1 MHTFYFYIVA
11 VICYAV
17 LAGIVFYSI
26 GIYKKAKALN
36 PYNETIDQLKADIR
50 TASSVK
56 EELKAEIESLR
67 DESGR
72 YQGIIDDGKAAEE
85 YLKKYGDDVDSA
97 KSNIADLK
105 NQTQEAAEAL
115 SEIEERINEENEKRN
130 RILEEENDAI
140 SKMND
145 ALNKYNILEKQR
157 VDLEMRVDQ
166 LKGEI
171 NELSPQKSQLEAELE
186 GIKKQIEYAREEL
199 KKIQEEKNK
208 KEQEVSVAGDQLAS
222 IKTEIASSSE
232 KLGGI
237 KTKIDNITGGE
248 ETWGELDT
256 PIITNE
262 KFDRPL
268 DIEDTTMDEVKEL
281 DAFAAGLASCDIE
294 FNRRTINAFHTSLK
308 VEESSPLVVL
318 AGISGTGKSLLP
330 QLYAKFFG
338 FNFLNMAVQPRWDSS
353 QDLFGFYNYAQFK
366 YKATE
371 LSRLLWQYD
380 VYNNPKCSFKDNK
393 EKLPMSIIL
402 LDEMNLARVEY
413 YFSDMLSKLETR
425 RTITVDDRADRYL
438 SEIEIECG
446 SGIESR
452 RLFVGSN
459 ALFVGTMNEDETTQA
474 LSDKIMDRANV
485 LRFGRP
491 KSLQAKGD
499 PIKFG
504 QMCEDKNPTTIEK
517 WKKLQY
523 KEKDHHDFS
532 QLHDLDD
539 RIDEINNIME
549 KLGRPFAHRVKKS
562 IVDYVSNYP
571 GIETNNKGEYKDALS
586 DQIEFK
592 ILPKLNG
599 IEKTNHNNSQYL
611 KELGDIIGGIGD
623 KQLFDAYDKVLND
636 DSSFFAW
643 TGVRR

>member
-1 MHTFYFYIVA
+1 MYSLYLFIA
-11 VICYAV
+11 ALICYAI
-17 LAGIVFYSI
+17 LIGIVIYTI
-26 GIYKKAKALN
+26 GIYKKARDLN
-36 PYNETIDQLKADIR
+36 PYNETINQLKADIR
-50 TASSVK
+50 TASSIK
-56 EELKAEIESLR
+56 EELKAENECLR
-67 DESGR
+67 DEAGR

-85 YLKKYGDDVDSA
+85 YLKKFGDDVDSA
-97 KSNIADLK
+97 KSYIAGLK
-105 NQTQEAAEAL
+105 KETEEANNAL
-115 SEIEERINEENEKRN
+115 SEIEERINEANKERN
-130 RILEEENDAI
+130 KALEEENDAVL
-140 SKMND
+140 KMHD
-145 ALNKYNILEKQR
+145 AQNKCSILEKQCGE
-157 VDLEMRVDQ
+157 LESRIDA

-171 NELSPQKSQLEAELE
+171 NQLSPQKAALEAELE
-186 GIKKQIEYAREEL
+186 GLRKQIEYAKEEL
-199 KKIQEEKNK
+199 RKIQEEKNK
-208 KEQEVSVAGDQLAS
+208 KEKEVSLAGDRLSS
-222 IKTEIASSSE
+222 IKTEIASSEE

-256 PIITNE
+256 PVITNP

-268 DIEDTTMDEVKEL
+268 DNQEYKSINEVKDL
-281 DAFAAGLASCDIE
+281 DSFATSLLSCGIE

-308 VEESSPLVVL
+308 VAESSPLVVL

-330 QLYAKFFG
+330 QLYARFFG

-353 QDLFGFYNYAQFK
+353 QDLFGFYNYAQFR

-380 VYNNPKCSFKDNK
+380 VYNNEHCLFKDEK
-393 EKLPMSIIL
+393 EKLPMNIIL

-425 RTITVDDRADRYL
+425 RTVNVESRDDRYL

-446 SGIESR
+446 AGTQSR

-459 ALFVGTMNEDETTQA
+459 TLFVGTMNEDETTQA

-491 KSLQAKGD
+491 KSLKAEGD

-504 QMCEDKNPTTIEK
+504 EKCEDRGPTTIKK
-517 WKKLQY
+517 WGELQR
-523 KEKDHHDFS
+523 KPSELESGIADNLNK
-532 QLHDLDD
+532 
-539 RIDEINNIME
+539 RIDELNEVMGSI
-549 KLGRPFAHRVKKS
+549 GRPFGHRLKRA
-562 IVDYVSNYP
+562 IVNYVINYP
-571 GIETNNKGEYKDALS
+571 GVGALTNSFNDALS

-599 IEKTNHNNSQYL
+599 IEKTNPDNSENL
-611 KELGDIIGGIGD
+611 KKLGNIIEKIDEELSDT
-623 KQLFDAYDKVLND
+623 FDNVLRD
-636 DSSFFAW
+636 ASSSFFSWA
-643 TGVRR
+643 GVIH